1 MTSKSFPSSG
11 QKDRQPGKCNNNGGG
26 GECNESWVF
35 RVGRQLTQA
44 REGESGVHPRVKT
57 RDKSPRRET
66 PDEKKLHLG
75 TPDGKDVIT
84 SN

>member
-1 MTSKSFPSSG
+1 MGRRTDNQVSVITMRGLGAGG
-11 QKDRQPGKCNNNGGG
+11 Q
-26 GECNESWVF
+26 CNESWVF
-35 RVGRQLTQA
+35 MVGRQLTQA
-44 REGESGVHPRVKT
+44 REGESGVLPRVKT

-66 PDEKKLHLG
+66 LDEKELHLG